1 MALSFLWMADFQPIG
16 AFKYSAAEKQI
27 SAGRKE
33 YSMQYHHI
41 SYEQLEQ
48 FCIQAFEGYGF
59 DADAARRITDVLLAA
74 DLCGIESHGIQR
86 MIRYHKEI
94 TGGMVKLDAKPEVVF
109 ETPLSAV
116 IEGNDAMG
124 QILGVQAMQMA
135 IGKAKKSG
143 FGMVT
148 ARNSNHYGI
157 AGYYARM
164 AAEQG
169 LIGMSMTNTEAIMVP
184 TFGRQAMLGT
194 NPIAFAMPAAPTT
207 FSFDAAT
214 TVVPRGQL
222 EVYIKRGNGLPT
234 GWALDETGH
243 DSNEPERVLKNI
255 IGKTGG
261 GILPLGGSGE
271 LTSGHK
277 GYGFAM
283 LCEIA
288 TAILSGGTTSN
299 YIYKTPGRSN
309 IAQCFIALD
318 YGMFGDKREIE
329 KALSQYLQELRDSD
343 KAEGQDRIYIH
354 GEKAAE
360 ANRRVRREGVLLNE
374 KTYAESRIIAEYT
387 GAREALPEYMD

>member
-1 MALSFLWMADFQPIG
+1 
-16 AFKYSAAEKQI
+16 
-27 SAGRKE
+27 
-33 YSMQYHHI
+33 MQYHHVPF
-41 SYEQLEQ
+41 EKLER
-48 FCIQAFEGYGF
+48 FCIEAFKGYGF
-59 DADAARRITDVLLAA
+59 SEKEACQITDVLLDA

-94 TGGMVKLDAKPEVVF
+94 TSGMVKLDAKPEIVF

-116 IEGNDAMG
+116 VEGNDAMG
-124 QILGVQAMQMA
+124 QLLGVQAMQMA
-135 IGKAKKSG
+135 IDKAKKSG

-148 ARNSNHYGI
+148 VRNSNHYGI

-164 AAEQG
+164 AAAQG
-169 LIGMSMTNTEAIMVP
+169 MIGMSMTNTEAIMVP

-194 NPIAFAMPAAPTT
+194 NPIAFAMPADPVA

-214 TVVPRGQL
+214 TVVPRGKL
-222 EVYIKRGNGLPT
+222 EVYVKRGNGLPT
-234 GWALDETGH
+234 GWALDEKGH
-243 DSNEPERVLKNI
+243 DSDEAERVLKNI
-255 IGKTGG
+255 IDKTGG

-309 IAQCFIALD
+309 IANCFIALD
-318 YGMFGDKREIE
+318 HGMFGDKQEIE
-329 KALSQYLQELRDSD
+329 KALSTYLQEVRDSA
-343 KAEGQDRIYIH
+343 KAEGRERIYIH
-354 GEKAAE
+354 GEKSAE
-360 ANRRVRREGVLLNE
+360 ARGRVLREGVSLNE
-374 KTYAESRIIAEYT
+374 KTYAEIQMIAEYT
-387 GAREALPEYMD
+387 KATEFLPTYSD